1 MPQQRILRQTF
12 VLALVA
18 ALALLISGCGKD
30 KFAENDAQSKAPMGK
45 VTIVGQQFTEAQVM
59 TALYGLLL
67 RDAGYQTTVKNFS
80 TRDVYLPV
88 LEKGQVQVSA
98 DYLSSFTEALNRKAN
113 GPDAQPVSSPDT
125 EATLEVLK
133 SLATPRGVTPL
144 EPAEAANANA
154 YAVTAK
160 YAETHRLRTLS
171 DLAALG
177 QPIALAANSDCSTRQ
192 DCAKGLKEVYGI
204 EISKIEPLGF
214 GSAETKRALTDGKVE
229 LAQVSS
235 TDGTLDAAGIVVLE
249 DDKQLQNA
257 ENLVPIVNSAWIKD
271 NPKAADAL
279 NKLSEELTTGDLAR
293 MNAKVD
299 AERLK
304 PDDVA
309 RQFLKDKGLI

>member
-1 MPQQRILRQTF
+1 MLPKRTLRQ
-12 VLALVA
+12 VLAL
-18 ALALLISGCGKD
+18 ALTAVLAMLITGCGND
-30 KFAENDAQSKAPMGK
+30 NFAKNDAQSKAPMGK
-45 VTIVGQQFTEAQVM
+45 VTIVGQQFTEAQIM
-59 TALYGLLL
+59 TALYELLL
-67 RDAGYQTTVKNFS
+67 RDAGYQTAVKNFS

-98 DYLSSFTEALNRKAN
+98 DYLSSFTEALNRNAN
-113 GPDAQPVSSPDT
+113 GPDAQPVSSPDP

-133 SLATPRGVTPL
+133 SLAAPRGVTPL
-144 EPAEAANANA
+144 EPAQAQNANA

-214 GSAETKRALTDGKVE
+214 GSAETKRALTDGQVE

-235 TDGTLDAAGIVVLE
+235 TDGTL
-249 DDKQLQNA
+249 
-257 ENLVPIVNSAWIKD
+257 
-271 NPKAADAL
+271 
-279 NKLSEELTTGDLAR
+279 
-293 MNAKVD
+293 
-299 AERLK
+299 
-304 PDDVA
+304 
-309 RQFLKDKGLI
+309 